1 MLVEM
6 LRTGPIAIFVGL
18 STLFLWL
25 VTPIGVDARRQ
36 RAKYGPEVAREMDR
50 GIPPAGLRVIVKL
63 RSRDL
68 PARGASRRGRIRD
81 RQNRVLRRLARG
93 SYEMRRRHDHLSGFS
108 LRVGRAAL
116 RALERN
122 PEVELVYVD
131 GTVHEHLTESGDM
144 IGVTITTQ
152 QGFTGAGVSVAV
164 LDTGIDTDH
173 AWLMDDILVERCW
186 CSGGGG
192 CCPPSPPGSSTGS
205 GAGSAEDDRGHG
217 SAVSGIITSAWP
229 AHPGVAP
236 DAGIAALKVLD
247 ANGNGAFS
255 DIDSALN
262 WVLANHATYD
272 IRVVNMSLGDGNSY
286 SSENVFPCTGTVTV
300 SAIDALTAAGVT
312 VVVSSGNDA
321 FTSGVTFPACAAN
334 AIAVGGVYDADVGPW
349 IWRACTDSNSF
360 PDKLVCHTN
369 RSALLDVLAPD
380 FVVDT
385 TWHTGDW
392 KSFSGTSAAAPFVA
406 ASAALLYAQDPAL
419 TPAAVRTLITS
430 HGPLI
435 PDPGAPADVWP
446 RIAPAEVLTSAVFGP
461 DTDADGI
468 SDDGDGSGLAGDDPC
483 IDGNT
488 LLCDDNCAFR
498 ANVGQ
503 DDPGGVGAGS
513 LPNGIGTD
521 CECGDLDLTG
531 VVDGLDAG
539 ALRAKLADPND
550 PTLPPGFEDRCQLLT
565 GGSGCGLVQAAL
577 LLRNVNDPP
586 LGPPIAPV
594 CSAAT
599 GL

>member
-1 MLVEM
+1 MP
-6 LRTGPIAIFVGL
+6 RRGPIPLVVGL
-18 STLFLWL
+18 LTLCLWL
-25 VTPIGVDARRQ
+25 TAPVPVGAGRHGSVLGPGV
-36 RAKYGPEVAREMDR
+36 VREMDR
-50 GIPPAGLRVIVKL
+50 GIPAAGLRVIVRL
-63 RSRDL
+63 RGDDL
-68 PARGASRRGRIRD
+68 PAYGAMRRARIRQ
-81 RQNRVLRRLARG
+81 RQDRVLRRLARG
-93 SYEMRRRHDHLSGFS
+93 SYKMRRRHDHLSGFA
-108 LRVGRAAL
+108 LRAGRAAL
-116 RALERN
+116 RALERH
-122 PEVELVYVD
+122 PEVELVYLD

-144 IGVTITTQ
+144 IGVTITTP
-152 QGFTGAGVSVAV
+152 QGFTGSGVSVAV
-164 LDTGIDTDH
+164 IDSGIDTDH
-173 AWLMDDILVERCW
+173 AWLMDDIVVERCW
-186 CSGGGG
+186 CAGGGG
-192 CCPPSPPGSSTGS
+192 CCPPFPPGRSTGS

-247 ANGNGAFS
+247 ASGNGAFS

-286 SSENVFPCTGTVTV
+286 NNENVFPCTGALTVN
-300 SAIDALTAAGVT
+300 AIDSLTAAGIT
-312 VVVSSGNDA
+312 VVASSGNNG
-321 FTSGVTFPACAAN
+321 FTSGVNFPACAAN

-349 IWRACTDSNSF
+349 VWNACTDPNSF

-369 RSALLDVLAPD
+369 RSGLLDLLAPD
-380 FVVDT
+380 FAVDT
-385 TWHTGDW
+385 TWHTSSAKTFG
-392 KSFSGTSAAAPFVA
+392 GTSAAAPFVA
-406 ASAALLYAQDPAL
+406 ATAALLYSQNPAL
-419 TPAAVRTLITS
+419 APAAVRSLITS

-435 PDPGAPADVWP
+435 PDPGAPADMWP
-446 RIAPAEVLTSAVFGP
+446 RLAPAEILTSAVFGP

-498 ANVGQ
+498 ANAGQ
-503 DDPGGVGAGS
+503 DDPGGVGSGS
-513 LPNGIGTD
+513 LPNGIGTE

-565 GGSGCGLVQAAL
+565 GGSGCGLLQAAV

-586 LGPPIAPV
+586 LGPPIEPV